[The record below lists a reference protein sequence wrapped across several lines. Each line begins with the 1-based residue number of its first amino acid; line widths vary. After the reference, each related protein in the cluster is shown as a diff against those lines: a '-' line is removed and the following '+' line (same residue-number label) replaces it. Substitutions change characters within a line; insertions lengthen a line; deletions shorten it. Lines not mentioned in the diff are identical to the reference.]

1 VEDPRRILAY
11 QRTYANDR
19 IVVILNFSSRELSF
33 MLPEGNWLSMVADV
47 DTLVSDSITLSPY
60 QVNILK
66 RKG

>member
-1 VEDPRRILAY
+1 
-11 QRTYANDR
+11 
-19 IVVILNFSSRELSF
+19 